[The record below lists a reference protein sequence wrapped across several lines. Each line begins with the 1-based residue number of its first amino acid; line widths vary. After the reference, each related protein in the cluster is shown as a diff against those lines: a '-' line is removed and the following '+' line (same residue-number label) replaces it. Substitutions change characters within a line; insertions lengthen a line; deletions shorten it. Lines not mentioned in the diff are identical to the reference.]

1 VSVAPETSLPN
12 ADEQLVLLRAVDLG
26 PPPDRGEAASG
37 WRSTLLAE
45 LPRLRPVPSV
55 PASAPRPAPAP
66 VRTTRLL
73 ITEAEARG
81 LAGAAARAVLEVLE
95 GRRPIQRLTTMF
107 TDRAVD
113 AVHAMQ
119 RGGLRWPVRR
129 ATIDTVRVFLPCR
142 DAVEAC
148 VVFRCD
154 QRPRALALRIDREG
168 RRWVGT
174 AVRIG

>member
-1 VSVAPETSLPN
+1 VSVAPEPSLPD
-12 ADEQLVLLRAVDLG
+12 ADEQPVLLRAVELG
-26 PPPDRGEAASG
+26 PPPDCGTAVSG

-55 PASAPRPAPAP
+55 PVPAPRPVPA
-66 VRTTRLL
+66 RATRLL

-81 LAGAAARAVLEVLE
+81 VAGAAARAVLEVLE

-107 TDRAVD
+107 NDRAVD

-142 DAVEAC
+142 DAIEAC

-168 RRWVGT
+168 RRWVAT